1 MIPLNHMKKVSIYS
15 TPSCTYCSQA
25 KEFFK
30 ANNVPFDE
38 FNVAADQAKRTEM
51 VTKTGQM
58 GVPVI
63 MVDDEVII
71 GFDRTRLIELLGIQ

>member
-1 MIPLNHMKKVSIYS
+1 MKKVSIYS

-38 FNVAADQAKRTEM
+38 FNVAADQAKRQEM
-51 VTKTGQM
+51 ITKTGQM

-63 MVDDEVII
+63 LVDDEVII

>member
-1 MIPLNHMKKVSIYS
+1 MKKVSIYS

-38 FNVAADQAKRTEM
+38 FNVAADQAKRQEM
-51 VTKTGQM
+51 ITKTGQM

-63 MVDDEVII
+63 LVDDEVII
-71 GFDRTRLIELLGIQ
+71 CFDRTRLIELLGIQ